1 METKIG
7 SKGQSVV
14 LYKVEALSYTYPPSS
29 QLASYFGTLHHM
41 GEMCKRLHL
50 RSYIDD

>member
-14 LYKVEALSYTYPPSS
+14 LYKVEALSYTYPLPPTGPIFRNF
-29 QLASYFGTLHHM
+29 APYG
-41 GEMCKRLHL
+41 GNV
-50 RSYIDD
+50 